1 MTAYKTLDTER
12 SLTSTDFAFDT
23 EHLLWVAKT
32 HLLETIGI
40 SENTVRE
47 GLRDYKAKG
56 KGSWT
61 YEVHG
66 HGATWILYDTIPAM
80 TRQRVS
86 DYYEKLQN
94 VCVHRAASALI
105 LRGRFEAACEPND
118 AEWFLAQAVKLG
130 GRSFTTDEAK
140 DLRLACG
147 ILRQLD
153 EDINNKVWRK
163 GIRADKDTVITD
175 GNGYISFVASVIK
188 TWNLFGFKVGN
199 GRVLYRKIKEWVE
212 SNRASLISDRFGK
225 ANAEKKTDD
234 LLLSA
239 IVLKASMTK
248 PTNRDVALEL
258 QKRYQIKL
266 SSQTVGN
273 WLEHAEANRQL
284 LAAREGKVFAQK
296 KSAIWIAQGKYR
308 HADEVW
314 LVDATTVQMMVAD
327 DSGKRV
333 KLPMNRVTVLDG
345 YSEKRVGV
353 AYGISETAELVWQAL
368 YFAFK
373 TTGRLPQVIRS
384 DKGSANTRKDL
395 VAKFDLLGITHITGQ
410 AHRSTRQRLIEY
422 DQHKHERLL
431 QRFCEN
437 FAGGNFMGRGQ
448 QMRFNPDNLKRLEQE
463 GKLPTWLAGVG
474 QDFTLFMAG
483 NSIIGKDGKTPTERY
498 EQSTHAERRIG
509 SLKLLV
515 NVFEPRKDL
524 YTYHNGQ
531 ILFRHNGQD
540 LTYWVG
546 SHMAIDEDFYRR
558 HEGNKFRIRFNPDDA
573 SIVGLYSEKWDFVA
587 VAHQKHKFGQNP
599 KALTTD
605 ERLALN
611 HNLAVEKRLNTE
623 GATGLKQIKEAMA
636 ARQELTYID
645 YQLKTKDDLQGDELQ
660 ELYHQVSLLGIL
672 DKDRTPLTPK
682 GNFGQMGLSTATKQT
697 TLRAETTAQTQHFF
711 QDDEA
716 AQALLD

>member
-1 MTAYKTLDTER
+1 MTAATQLLDS
-12 SLTSTDFAFDT
+12 SLTSKYFIYDTD
-23 EHLLWVAKT
+23 HQLWVAKT
-32 HLLETIGI
+32 HLLTEMGI

-61 YEVHG
+61 YEVYG
-66 HGATWILYDTIPAM
+66 HNDTWILYDTIPAL

-86 DYYEKLQN
+86 DYYGQLHKT
-94 VCVHRAASALI
+94 CVHRAASALI

-118 AEWFLAQAVKLG
+118 AEWFLSQSVKQG
-130 GRSFTTDEAK
+130 GRSFTTSEAK

-153 EDINNKVWRK
+153 DDINNKVWRK
-163 GIRADKDTVITD
+163 GIRADKDTIITD

-188 TWNLFGFKVGN
+188 SWNLFGFKVGN

-234 LLLSA
+234 LLRTA
-239 IVLKASMTK
+239 IVLKASATK
-248 PTNRDVALEL
+248 PTDRDVALEL
-258 QKRYQIKL
+258 GKRYNMPL
-266 SSQTVGN
+266 TPQTIGN
-273 WLEHAEANRQL
+273 WLNEPEAHRQL
-284 LAAREGKVFAQK
+284 LAAREGKVYAQK

-327 DSGKRV
+327 DKGKRV

-395 VAKFDLLGITHITGQ
+395 VSKFDLLGITHITGQ

-422 DQHKHERLL
+422 DQHKHERVL

-463 GKLPTWLAGVG
+463 GKLPTWLEGIG

-483 NSIIGKDGKTPTERY
+483 NSIVGKDGKTPNERY
-498 EQSTHAERRIG
+498 SQSEHAERRTG

-546 SHMAIDEDFYRR
+546 SHLEIDEDFYRR
-558 HEGNKFRIRFNPDDA
+558 HEGNKFRIRFNQDDA
-573 SIVGLYSEKWDFVA
+573 SIIGLYSEKWDFVA

-599 KALTTD
+599 KALSTD

-623 GATGLKQIKEAMA
+623 GATGLKQIKEAMT

-645 YQLKTKDDLQGDELQ
+645 YQLKTKDDLQGDELN

-672 DKDRTPLTPK
+672 DKERKPMN
-682 GNFGQMGLSTATKQT
+682 GNTATKQK